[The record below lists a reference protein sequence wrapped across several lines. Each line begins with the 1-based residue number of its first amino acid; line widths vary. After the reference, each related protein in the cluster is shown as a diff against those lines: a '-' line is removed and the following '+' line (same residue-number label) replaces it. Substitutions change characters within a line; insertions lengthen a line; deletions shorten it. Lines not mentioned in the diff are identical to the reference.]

1 MKIKF
6 IDRCIIIM
14 LASKKIHGYYLYRE
28 FKDAG
33 FDISMVNFYK
43 KLKKLENMGLISSEW
58 RIVNGRPRKVYYL
71 TEKGEKKLKA
81 CKENLKKFL
90 FKIKGSIPF

>member
-14 LASKKIHGYYLYRE
+14 LASQKIHGYSLYRE

-33 FDISMVNFYK
+33 FEISMGNFYK
-43 KLKKLENMGLISSEW
+43 KLKKLENMGLVSSRWEM
-58 RIVNGRPRKVYYL
+58 VNGRARKVYYL
-71 TEKGEKKLKA
+71 TEEGEKKLKS
-81 CKENLKKFL
+81 CMENLEKFL